1 MSVQSLRRSA
11 DNRATANSTKVAAA
25 VSPFERLRHA
35 LEWVMAEARAMD
47 RADVPA
53 VVDRISG
60 VARELNE
67 RSRP

>member
-1 MSVQSLRRSA
+1 MSVKSL
-11 DNRATANSTKVAAA
+11 NRAATNRSTVHSGRVAAA
-25 VSPFERLRHA
+25 TSPYERLRHA

-47 RADVPA
+47 RAEVPA

-60 VARELNE
+60 VARDLNE

>member
-11 DNRATANSTKVAAA
+11 DNRAATHSARVTRA
-25 VSPFERLRHA
+25 VSPYERLRHA

-53 VVDRISG
+53 LVDRISG
-60 VARELNE
+60 VAREVNE

>member
-1 MSVQSLRRSA
+1 MSVKALNRA
-11 DNRATANSTKVAAA
+11 ATNRATTHSTKIARA
-25 VSPFERLRHA
+25 VSPYERLRHA
-35 LEWVMAEARAMD
+35 LEWVMAEARAMP

-53 VVDRISG
+53 LADRISG